1 MAKNYDYNE
10 VIEFCKAGG
19 PLDNS
24 LAQLQ
29 ADLKNLRI
37 ITEQCQELFH
47 GQGTT
52 GIYSAYNTIF
62 SNIGYANEGGASAG
76 AWGVA
81 SNIRTIN
88 SSIYYNALKDKEAD
102 EQEEIMQ

>member
-1 MAKNYDYNE
+1 MSKSYNYDE

-19 PLDNS
+19 PIDNS

-29 ADLKNLRI
+29 EDLKNLRL

-47 GQGTT
+47 GEGAS
-52 GIYSAYNTIF
+52 GIYSAYDTIF
-62 SNIGYANEGGASAG
+62 KNIGYANSGSSVG

-81 SNIRTIN
+81 ANIRTIN
-88 SSIYYNALKDKEAD
+88 SSVYYNALRDKEAD
-102 EQEEIMQ
+102 EQGEIQ